1 MADRNNRRRVTYRP
15 SKASGIVALIFGV
28 VFVLIGIFV
37 VIPGS
42 GWFGVLW
49 TVLAAVITVAN
60 AYTAFGGKYGRSQI
74 EIEDSHEPRGSD
86 AKARLEELRT
96 LYDQRLITEEEYEK
110 KRAEILS
117 QL

>member
-1 MADRNNRRRVTYRP
+1 MNDRGNRRRVTYRP
-15 SKASGIVALIFGV
+15 SKASGVVALIFGV

-37 VIPGS
+37 VIPSS
-42 GWFGVLW
+42 GWFGILW
-49 TVLAAVITVAN
+49 TALAVVITVAN

-74 EIEDSHEPRGSD
+74 EIEDSDEPRESD
-86 AKARLEELRT
+86 AQARLEELRT
-96 LYDQRLITEEEYEK
+96 LYDRRLITEEEYER